1 MANNILTEGKT
12 PSIPMPPTE
21 STQSEMLELGLTTAN
36 STPPIP
42 PTNQTEKWCFMKEDN
57 HSVFRGDN
65 SSKGLNT
72 QSAPPPP
79 PPSKPTKGIIEE
91 RGLTSAYQTPP
102 PPPIKTK

>member
-1 MANNILTEGKT
+1 
-12 PSIPMPPTE
+12 
-21 STQSEMLELGLTTAN
+21 
-36 STPPIP
+36 
-42 PTNQTEKWCFMKEDN
+42 MKEDN